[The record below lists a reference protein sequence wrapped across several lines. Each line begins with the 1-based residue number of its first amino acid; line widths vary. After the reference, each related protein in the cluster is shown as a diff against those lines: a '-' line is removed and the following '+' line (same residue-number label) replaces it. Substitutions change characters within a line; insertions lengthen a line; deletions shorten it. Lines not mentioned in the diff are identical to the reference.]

1 MAEVLIDT
9 EDSEE
14 IVEFLG
20 MTMHMIFL
28 PKITVTK
35 ISPDFHEVE
44 FCPEL
49 GISKTNNQSK
59 CHIWQVAHKFW
70 VAF

>member
-14 IVEFLG
+14 IVEF
-20 MTMHMIFL
+20 FRNDNAY
-28 PKITVTK
+28 
-35 ISPDFHEVE
+35 DFFVVKNHEVE
-44 FCPEL
+44 FCPER
-49 GISKTNNQSK
+49 GISKTNNQSR
-59 CHIWQVAHKFW
+59 CHIWQVAHKFG